1 VRLIKL
7 PQGLLD
13 HIEAVER
20 LAPNGGL
27 AEKKDAWRRLCQ
39 AITKKRILA
48 TILNESG
55 SKSYAADPDQF
66 LALQERYI
74 QVASSITGRLQH
86 PGEKH
91 DLTVENPDPLSE
103 WRDKDGT
110 THLRSRVC
118 ILEDDLWKAGKPR
131 AEKKG
136 PRKRPGREE
145 AAICAPEKRA
155 ALQKWTDHI
164 AALSGGR

>member
-1 VRLIKL
+1 
-7 PQGLLD
+7 
-13 HIEAVER
+13 
-20 LAPNGGL
+20 
-27 AEKKDAWRRLCQ
+27 
-39 AITKKRILA
+39 
-48 TILNESG
+48 
-55 SKSYAADPDQF
+55 

-118 ILEDDLWKAGKPR
+118 IPEDDLWKAGKAR
-131 AEKKG
+131 AEKKA
-136 PRKRPGREE
+136 RESARADRPILIGTPFAKKQSASRF
-145 AAICAPEKRA
+145 AKAISINESRAGIVKRA
-155 ALQKWTDHI
+155 SK
-164 AALSGGR
+164 SS